1 MKVRLVIEGNV
12 QGAGYRAMVKN
23 VARRLKIKGL
33 VRNLDD
39 GNVEGFC
46 ECDEKTLNRFIK
58 IIDRKGD
65 PEQPFSLNVEKINV
79 YKEGDVNCVGLP
91 EEFGLF
97 ETDYRMEIDPV
108 HKDSLERSEIG
119 ILVLSSMHQDLK
131 EGQDDLKEGQN
142 KMLEKQDK
150 MIEKQDETIAAIK
163 GLDKKQDVMIKKQ
176 DVMIK
181 SQDKMIEKQDTMI
194 EKQDE
199 TTAAIKGLD
208 KKQDKMIEKQD
219 TMIEKQDETIG
230 AIKGLDKKQDITIDV
245 LRDFRDSTKQSFTDM
260 GDRYGSIQDE
270 LVNTRKELAKL
281 VEHIGVL
288 VEEHIKRKGK

>member
-119 ILVLSSMHQDLK
+119 ILVLTSMHQDLK

-163 GLDKKQDVMIKKQ
+163 GLDKKQDV
-176 DVMIK
+176 
-181 SQDKMIEKQDTMI
+181 
-194 EKQDE
+194 
-199 TTAAIKGLD
+199 
-208 KKQDKMIEKQD
+208 
-219 TMIEKQDETIG
+219 
-230 AIKGLDKKQDITIDV
+230 TIDV
-245 LRDFRDSTKQSFTDM
+245 LKDFRDTTKQSFTDM

>member
-1 MKVRLVIEGNV
+1 M
-12 QGAGYRAMVKN
+12 Y
-23 VARRLKIKGL
+23 RRLRIKGL

-119 ILVLSSMHQDLK
+119 ILVLSSMHHDLK
-131 EGQDDLKEGQN
+131 EGQDDLKEGQDE
-142 KMLEKQDK
+142 MLEKQDK

-163 GLDKKQDVMIKKQ
+163 GLDKK
-176 DVMIK
+176 
-181 SQDKMIEKQDTMI
+181 QDKMIEKQDTMI

-208 KKQDKMIEKQD
+208 KKQD
-219 TMIEKQDETIG
+219 
-230 AIKGLDKKQDITIDV
+230 ITVDV
-245 LRDFRDSTKQSFTDM
+245 LRDFGDSTKQSFTDM

>member
-46 ECDEKTLNRFIK
+46 ECDEKTLNKFIK

-163 GLDKKQDVMIKKQ
+163 GLDKKQD
-176 DVMIK
+176 
-181 SQDKMIEKQDTMI
+181 KMIEKQDTMI

-219 TMIEKQDETIG
+219 TMIEKQDETTA
-230 AIKGLDKKQDITIDV
+230 AIKGLDKKQDITVDV
-245 LRDFRDSTKQSFTDM
+245 LRDFGDSTKQSFTDM

-288 VEEHIKRKGK
+288 VEEHIKKKEK